1 MKLSTVLLNGA
12 LSSILILG
20 LAGCTQRLGQFTAA
34 STQNVRNL
42 NYDIEDKTKVQ
53 TEGQSCIRTFIIIP
67 VGNHDDR
74 IQRAMDDAI
83 KNGQNKGVD
92 GDLLVNA
99 RIDLSAWFIPFIYGQ
114 DCVKVKGDLVKL
126 K

>member
-1 MKLSTVLLNGA
+1 MNIKKILLNGTI
-12 LSSILILG
+12 SSILILG

-42 NYDIEDKTKVQ
+42 NYDIDNNTKVK
-53 TEGQSCIRTFIIIP
+53 TEGESCIKTFIIIP
-67 VGNHDDR
+67 IGNHDDR

-83 KNGQNKGVD
+83 KNGQTKGLD

-99 RIDLSAWFIPFIYGQ
+99 RIDWTTWAIPLIYGEN
-114 DCVKVKGDLVKL
+114 CVTVKGVLVKL